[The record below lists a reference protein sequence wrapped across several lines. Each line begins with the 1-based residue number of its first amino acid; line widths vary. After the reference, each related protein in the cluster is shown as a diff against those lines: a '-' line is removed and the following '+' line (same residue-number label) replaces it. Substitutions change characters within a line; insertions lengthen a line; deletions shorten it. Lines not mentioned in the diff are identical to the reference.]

1 MKVLTKNAIKLLT
14 ILSAV
19 ALALCL
25 MGCSSSDSSK
35 SGSSEAEQTQVE
47 KDFDGTNATDTGEG
61 VMYISTAGGTSEDGN
76 VPEITGGGL
85 MQIGVDTV
93 DMDGSVCTIYVD
105 GMENDKINAGER
117 TQNTITIE
125 GDAVKPGEHTVELV
139 KLDDTGEPVIY
150 KVAQYKV
157 VE

>member
-1 MKVLTKNAIKLLT
+1 MKALTKNMGVLFIVLAGVL
-14 ILSAV
+14 
-19 ALALCL
+19 LALCL
-25 MGCSSSDSSK
+25 CGCSSGDK
-35 SGSSEAEQTQVE
+35 SSESSNESAAEQV
-47 KDFDGTNATDTGEG
+47 KDFDGTNADDTGEG

-85 MQIGVDTV
+85 IQIGVDTV

-105 GMENDKINAGER
+105 GMENAKINAGVR
-117 TQNTITIE
+117 SQNTITIE
-125 GDAVKPGEHTVELV
+125 GDAVEPGEHTVELV
-139 KLDDTGEPVIY
+139 KLDDAGEPVIY